1 MRRLT
6 EAWADAGW
14 ARSPLFVLEEKAA
27 KEAAAST
34 PPPPE
39 AEGETYAL
47 MVGISGFKDPDIN
60 PLSFAHQDA
69 IDLTRLLES
78 PRAAFR
84 KTTWCYW

>member
-1 MRRLT
+1 
-6 EAWADAGW
+6 
-14 ARSPLFVLEEKAA
+14 LFVLEEKAA

-34 PPPPE
+34 PPRRKPK
-39 AEGETYAL
+39 GETYAL